1 MKEEKRK
8 AGTPELETG
17 PFATAAECLEAWF
30 LALGP
35 MTGSSGRHPTGIVPI
50 DERLPALKRLAARTK
65 ATRETGLAV
74 PVLDAI
80 EGLGLDL
87 LDRLLLLGLLR
98 DALDVRS
105 NGGRRTPSLCDAA
118 GAASWTQQQLVR
130 RRLDEEGALRR
141 FGLVESDNDS
151 APGERLY
158 RLAPRW
164 REPLLAGK
172 TEAPLERLELPPTP
186 GGRLQ
191 SAFTFAAALLDR
203 VSADP
208 AERCAVWAYPVP
220 DGPGWDAAA
229 RCRRMLRLLAA
240 EYASIDGPASADPL
254 AILLREARATTAH
267 EAALLILLLCRGE
280 DDAPVSWAVLG
291 PALDASDTAFPGA
304 ASPLVSARLVEAR
317 PTPESPHLS
326 TCRATPAARLRA
338 VPSGIAAVRVPRGS
352 SAPEAPANAD
362 LVEKVDPRLRLDGIV
377 LPPDTRLRLD
387 EALAVPAAL
396 ASLAGTDWG
405 VDETLLGEPNVA
417 LLLYGPPG
425 AGKTLCAEAIAGQL
439 GRTLWRLRTDQLL
452 SKYIGETEKRLTEVF
467 EQARRKGDVV
477 LLDEADSFLTT
488 REQATR
494 VWEASMTNVLL
505 QEIERFRG
513 VVVLTTNRDAVLDP
527 ALERRLAARIGFRLP
542 NAGER
547 HLLWLRHIPPRVPRA
562 ADVDLKSLAGR
573 FPLSGSNI
581 RTAALYAVAR
591 AASREG
597 AARVLTH
604 ADLEEAA
611 AAQAARGESCRPAV
625 GFGLAQAPI
634 PRLALVA
641 EHRDGARKETP

>member
-1 MKEEKRK
+1 MKDEKARPR
-8 AGTPELETG
+8 TPDPETG
-17 PFATAAECLEAWF
+17 PFRSAAECLEAWF
-30 LALGP
+30 LHLGP
-35 MTGSSGRHPTGIVPI
+35 MTGSSDRHPTGIVPI
-50 DERLPALKRLAARTK
+50 EERLPILKRLAARTR
-65 ATRETGLAV
+65 ATREAGLAV
-74 PVLDAI
+74 PVLAAI
-80 EGLGLDL
+80 EKLGLDL

-130 RRLDEEGALRR
+130 RRLDEDGALRR
-141 FGLVESDNDS
+141 LGLVESDNDT

-172 TEAPLERLELPPTP
+172 TEAPLEDLELPPTP

-191 SAFTFAAALLDR
+191 CAFTFAGALLDR

-208 AERCAVWAYPVP
+208 SERCTVWAYPVP

-229 RCRRMLRLLAA
+229 RCRRMVRLLAEA
-240 EYASIDGPASADPL
+240 YVATDGPASADPL
-254 AILLREARATTAH
+254 ALLLRESGATTAH
-267 EAALLILLLCRGE
+267 EAALLILLLARGE
-280 DDAPVSWAVLG
+280 DDTPVSWAVLG
-291 PALDASDTAFPGA
+291 PALEGPDARFPA
-304 ASPLVSARLVEAR
+304 ATSPLVAARLVEAR
-317 PTPESPHLS
+317 PAPESPHLS

-338 VPSGIAAVRVPRGS
+338 VPSGIAAVRAPRGAN
-352 SAPEAPANAD
+352 APETPANPD
-362 LVEKVDPRLRLDGIV
+362 LVEKIDPRLKLDGVV
-377 LPPDTRLRLD
+377 LPRSTRLRLA

-396 ASLAGTDWG
+396 ASLADTDWG
-405 VDETLLGEPNVA
+405 VDECLLGAPNVA

-425 AGKTLCAEAIAGQL
+425 TGKTLCAEAIAGQL
-439 GRTLWRLRTDQLL
+439 GRTLWRVRTDQLL

-527 ALERRLAARIGFRLP
+527 ALERRLAARIGFQLP
-542 NAGER
+542 NASER
-547 HLLWLRHIPPRVPRA
+547 QLLWLKHLPPRVPRA
-562 ADVDLKSLAGR
+562 ADVDLKSVAGR
-573 FPLSGSNI
+573 FPLSGSHI

-591 AASREG
+591 AASRDG
-597 AARVLTH
+597 AARVLTQ

-611 AAQAARGESCRPAV
+611 SAQAARGESRRPAV
-625 GFGLAQAPI
+625 GFCLAPVPAPK
-634 PRLALVA
+634 LALVA